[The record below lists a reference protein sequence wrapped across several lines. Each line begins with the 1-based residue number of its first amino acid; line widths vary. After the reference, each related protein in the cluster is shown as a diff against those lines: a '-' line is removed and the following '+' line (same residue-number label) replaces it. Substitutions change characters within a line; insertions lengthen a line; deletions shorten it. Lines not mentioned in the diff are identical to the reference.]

1 MSMREL
7 FMAGISANEL
17 HGEEGTKVTHR
28 KTRKLLHGFYRLLK
42 YGIVREFSTIT
53 LH

>member
-17 HGEEGTKVTHR
+17 HGEEGMKVTCRTKSVNCHMA
-28 KTRKLLHGFYRLLK
+28 
-42 YGIVREFSTIT
+42 STDY
-53 LH
+53 